1 MSVVLEQDPQL
12 RHPYD
17 ACFLVTHGSQE
28 PYSFLFLQELIE
40 CVGAIGDVV
49 VGGGCLEGQPIALS
63 QQIVQF
69 YEEIA
74 EQDDMEEIGVAIVPL
89 FLLAGVHVM
98 QDIPSEVAIARQK
111 LINSFAN
118 LDRQI
123 NLEITPHLGT
133 HPDIPILLGSILDA
147 EISSLK
153 ERSNRTN
160 TGSILLS
167 HGSRRPEAV
176 RGIEDL
182 ANQLG
187 TIAAYWSLPPN
198 LDTQIEHLIAQGRD
212 SIIVIPYLLS
222 EGGIANAIAEKIS
235 LYADRI
241 PIQIAPIPFSP
252 FQIAEMAIDL
262 AGF

>member
-1 MSVVLEQDPQL
+1 MSVVLEQDPHL
-12 RHPYD
+12 DRDYD
-17 ACFLVTHGSQE
+17 AYFLVTHGSQE

-63 QQIVQF
+63 QQILQF
-69 YEEIA
+69 CEEIA
-74 EQDDMEEIGVAIVPL
+74 EQDDMENINVAIVPL

-98 QDIPSEVAIARQK
+98 QDIPAEVESAQRK
-111 LINSFAN
+111 LIDSFAH

-123 NLEITPHLGT
+123 TLGITPHLGT
-133 HPDIPILLGSILDA
+133 HSDIPTLLKSTLEA
-147 EISSLK
+147 EISALK
-153 ERSNRTN
+153 AQSNRTN
-160 TGSILLS
+160 IGSILLS

-182 ANQLG
+182 ANRLG
-187 TIAAYWSLPPN
+187 AITAYWSLPPS
-198 LDTQIEHLIAQGRD
+198 LDAQVEKLIAQGRD
-212 SIIVIPYLLS
+212 SIIVMPYLLS
-222 EGGIANAIAEKIS
+222 EGGITSAIAEQIS